1 MIRFSASE
9 PEITG
14 LLRFLERRARR
25 LIPMDKTGRATSL
38 LWLPLATDNRDD
50 LRPRRT
56 SRSLIRLLRDT
67 DNALPWGVRLAT
79 DATHAYHIT
88 RDTEAG
94 RYHVDPETSRLVLF
108 AFGPVLPEEPKAG
121 LAPERRREGIIE
133 LRDWVEDELVA
144 PESPTPKG
152 VVFLPQTLVARD
164 LVERC
169 ARRLRRRGNLVE
181 NRWHVPPH
189 LPEDDEDHH

>member
-25 LIPMDKTGRATSL
+25 LIPMDKTGRAASL

-56 SRSLIRLLRDT
+56 SRSLLRLLRDA
-67 DNALPWGVRLAT
+67 DDSLPWGVRLAT
-79 DATHAYHIT
+79 DASHAYST
-88 RDTEAG
+88 NRDTETG
-94 RYHVDPETSRLVLF
+94 RYHVEPETSRLILF
-108 AFGPVLPEEPKAG
+108 AFGPVMPEERKEG

-133 LRDWVEDELVA
+133 LRDWVEEEIPIAEA
-144 PESPTPKG
+144 PSPKG

-169 ARRLRRRGNLVE
+169 ARRLRRRGNLVD

-189 LPEDDEDHH
+189 LPEDDE